1 MRIMRG
7 GMVLGITMAT
17 NAIAAAVTPITIAG
31 QLFRRNSLPAT
42 LWLRLAQGW
51 ASLLTTRPQTAQESF
66 DEQVADKG
74 TGRDENKS
82 QN

>member
-1 MRIMRG
+1 MTTQDEFRKNAEQAQRRAD
-7 GMVLGITMAT
+7 MAT
-17 NAIAAAVTPITIAG
+17 TD
-31 QLFRRNSLPAT
+31 RDRT

-74 TGRDENKS
+74 TGQDENKS